1 MSDPNLLAGRYRL
14 LERRDRTGTAWRA
27 RDELLNRDVTI
38 TEVRLPPP
46 GPHRDWLLGQIRA
59 AADLRHPGVAT
70 LHDVI
75 SAPDRMWL
83 VLESVEGRSLI
94 QAVRSDGPLSSERAA
109 EIGLRV
115 LDTLTA
121 AHERGFHLAATPETV
136 LLTPDGR
143 VVLTG
148 VAAPVPAGDLR
159 DLGATLFTAIEGRA
173 PDTGF
178 QAVPRMADGTPL
190 AAPAAGPTGSGPLA
204 PLVEGLLSADP
215 AHRPDATSVRL
226 SLERVAPHSAAS
238 RSAASRSTASRSAAS
253 RSAASR
259 SRRSPLVIAAAATAV
274 AAVAAG
280 AFWLWPRPVAPAPT
294 VPVPLPASFAKAPD
308 PCALISREQAAEL
321 SLNPRPSKE
330 GPGRCAWKSD
340 NTGQPTNM
348 RYQLWIQT
356 IRFSSGEKAHAGYT
370 RFLKEDGGRTKTSTG
385 LPLILTRPPKALPG
399 IAAEAYAMEATNQ
412 LTYYT
417 GVVFRAANL
426 VVAVQYQRGGETDPR
441 GGTREAALR
450 TGRWVLGSL
459 SRAR

>member
-46 GPHRDWLLGQIRA
+46 GPHRDWLLGQIRT

-94 QAVRSDGPLSSERAA
+94 QAVRSDGPLSSEHAA

-148 VAAPVPAGDLR
+148 VADPVPAGDLR
-159 DLGATLFTAIEGRA
+159 DLGATLFTAVEGRA
-173 PDTGF
+173 PDTGS

-190 AAPAAGPTGSGPLA
+190 AAPAPAPAAGPTGSGPLA

-226 SLERVAPHSAAS
+226 SLERVAPYSAPH
-238 RSAASRSTASRSAAS
+238 SAASRSTASRS
-253 RSAASR
+253 
-259 SRRSPLVIAAAATAV
+259 RRGPLVIAAAATAV

-280 AFWLWPRPVAPAPT
+280 AFWLWPRPAAPAPT

-321 SLNPRPSKE
+321 SLNPLPSKE

-399 IAAEAYAMEATNQ
+399 IAAEAYTMEATNQ

-441 GGTREAALR
+441 GETREAALR

>member
-14 LERRDRTGTAWRA
+14 LERRDRTGTSWRS

-59 AADLRHPGVAT
+59 AADLRHPGVTT

-75 SAPDRMWL
+75 SAPERMWL
-83 VLESVEGRSLI
+83 VLESVEGRSLL
-94 QAVRSDGPLSSERAA
+94 QTVRSDGPLSSERAA

-115 LDTLTA
+115 LDTLTT

-148 VAAPVPAGDLR
+148 VADPAPAGNLR
-159 DLGATLFTAIEGRA
+159 DLGTTLFTAIEGRA
-173 PDTGF
+173 PDTGPRT
-178 QAVPRMADGTPL
+178 VPRMADGTPM

-215 AHRPDATSVRL
+215 SHRPDATSVRL
-226 SLERVAPHSAAS
+226 SLERIAPH
-238 RSAASRSTASRSAAS
+238 STASRS
-253 RSAASR
+253 
-259 SRRSPLVIAAAATAV
+259 RRGPLVIAAATTAV
-274 AAVAAG
+274 AVAAG
-280 AFWLWPRPVAPAPT
+280 AFWLWSRPAPPAAA
-294 VPVPLPASFAKAPD
+294 VPVPLPASFAKTPD
-308 PCALISREQAAEL
+308 PCALISGEQAAEL
-321 SLNPRPSKE
+321 SLNPRPSKD
-330 GPGRCAWKSD
+330 GPGRCVWKSD
-340 NTGQPTNM
+340 DTGQPTNM
-348 RYQLWIQT
+348 RYRLWIQT

-370 RFLKEDGGRTKTSTG
+370 RFLKEDGDRTRTSTN

-412 LTYYT
+412 LTYNT

-426 VVAVQYQRGGETDPR
+426 VVSVQYQRGGETDP
-441 GGTREAALR
+441 GGDTREAALR

-459 SRAR
+459 SRTR

>member
-115 LDTLTA
+115 LDALTA
-121 AHERGFHLAATPETV
+121 AHERGFQLAATPETV
-136 LLTPDGR
+136 LLTSDGR

-148 VAAPVPAGDLR
+148 VADPVPAGDLR

-173 PDTGF
+173 PDTGS

-226 SLERVAPHSAAS
+226 SLERVAP
-238 RSAASRSTASRSAAS
+238 RSAAPH
-253 RSAASR
+253 SAASR
-259 SRRSPLVIAAAATAV
+259 SRRGPLVIAAAATAV

-280 AFWLWPRPVAPAPT
+280 AFWLWPRPAAPAPT

-321 SLNPRPSKE
+321 SLNPLPSKE

-340 NTGQPTNM
+340 DTGQPTNM

-356 IRFSSGEKAHAGYT
+356 VRFSSGEKAHAGYT
-370 RFLKEDGGRTKTSTG
+370 RFLKEDGGRAKTSTG

-450 TGRWVLGSL
+450 TGRWVLESL

>member
-115 LDTLTA
+115 LDALTA

-148 VAAPVPAGDLR
+148 VANPVPAGDLR

-173 PDTGF
+173 PDTGS

-190 AAPAAGPTGSGPLA
+190 AAPATGPTGSGPLA

-226 SLERVAPHSAAS
+226 SLERVAPHS
-238 RSAASRSTASRSAAS
+238 TAPH
-253 RSAASR
+253 SAASR
-259 SRRSPLVIAAAATAV
+259 SRRGPLVVTAAATAV

-280 AFWLWPRPVAPAPT
+280 AFWLWPRPAAPAPT

-321 SLNPRPSKE
+321 SLNPLPSKE

-340 NTGQPTNM
+340 DTGQPTNM
-348 RYQLWIQT
+348 RYRLWIQT
-356 IRFSSGEKAHAGYT
+356 VRFASGEKAHTGYT

-450 TGRWVLGSL
+450 TGRWVLESL

>member
-83 VLESVEGRSLI
+83 VLESVEGRSLL

-148 VAAPVPAGDLR
+148 VADPAPAGNLR
-159 DLGATLFTAIEGRA
+159 DLGTTLFTAIEGRA
-173 PDTGF
+173 PDTRP
-178 QAVPRMADGTPL
+178 QTVPRMADGTPM

-215 AHRPDATSVRL
+215 SHRPDATSIRL
-226 SLERVAPHSAAS
+226 SLERIAPHSAP
-238 RSAASRSTASRSAAS
+238 RSAAA
-253 RSAASR
+253 R
-259 SRRSPLVIAAAATAV
+259 SRRGPLVIAAAAAAV
-274 AAVAAG
+274 AVAAG
-280 AFWLWPRPVAPAPT
+280 AFWLWPRPAPPAPA

-308 PCALISREQAAEL
+308 PCALISGEQAAEL
-321 SLNPRPSKE
+321 SLNPHPSKD

-340 NTGQPTNM
+340 DTGQPTNM
-348 RYQLWIQT
+348 RYRLWIQT

-370 RFLKEDGGRTKTSTG
+370 RFLKEDGDRTRTSTN

-426 VVAVQYQRGGETDPR
+426 VVSVQYQRGGETDP
-441 GGTREAALR
+441 GGETREAALR
-450 TGRWVLGSL
+450 TCRGVLGSL
-459 SRAR
+459 SRTR